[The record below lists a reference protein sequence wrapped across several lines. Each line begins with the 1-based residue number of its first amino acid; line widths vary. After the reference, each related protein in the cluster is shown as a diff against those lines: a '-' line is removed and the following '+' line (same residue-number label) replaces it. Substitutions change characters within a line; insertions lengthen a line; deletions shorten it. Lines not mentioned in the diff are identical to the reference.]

1 MAISLLDLLFLA
13 AGLVLGA
20 ALLWL
25 LARGPLASARQ
36 ALAQATAQLAT
47 SEQQST
53 QLQAALREASEA
65 RTRLGERAERIPALE
80 QKLADL
86 EATLHEKEQALAEQR
101 EKNSG
106 LSSLQRAQLTQLEAL
121 QGEHQALITTLASQ
135 QEELKT
141 LGAQFAATTQALDSE
156 RAQST
161 EKLAVLTQARET
173 LTHEFKTIAN
183 EILDDKSRKF
193 TEQNQTNLGHLLN
206 PLREQITDFRKKV
219 EEVYVNESKDRS
231 ALAEQVTQL
240 KLLNTTLHQDAQ
252 NLTLALKGDR
262 KAQGNWGEII
272 LDDVLEKAG
281 LKEGDHYTRQN
292 AMRAEDGSSIVIP
305 DVVIRLPGER
315 QIVVDSKFTLPD
327 YRTFAEAD
335 ADDTR
340 AAALKRHLTA
350 IRNHINGL
358 SEKKYQTLYELQTLD
373 FVVMF
378 IPLEPAFMLA
388 VTNDA
393 ELFSHAWSKNVL
405 LVSPSTLLFVVRT
418 IAHLWRQDALSRN
431 AREIS
436 KRGADLY
443 DKLVGFVEDLDKVGV
458 ALDNA
463 RRIHDEARKKLRTG
477 RGSAIRQAEILK
489 ELGVKPT
496 KALGSQWTAA
506 VDDAPLELAGE
517 LSEE

>member
-1 MAISLLDLLFLA
+1 MAITPLDLLFLG

-25 LARGPLASARQ
+25 LARGPLASARA
-36 ALAQATAQLAT
+36 ALDQATAQLAI
-47 SEQQST
+47 SEQQNT
-53 QLQAALREASEA
+53 QLLAALSEASEA

-86 EATLHEKEQALAEQR
+86 EAALQEKEQALAEQR

-106 LSSLQRAQLTQLEAL
+106 LSSLQHAQLAQLEAL
-121 QGEHQALITTLASQ
+121 QREHQALITTLASQ

-141 LGAQFAATTQALDSE
+141 LGAQLAATTQALESE

-161 EKLAVLTQARET
+161 EKLAVLTQARDS

-183 EILDDKSRKF
+183 EILDEKSRKF

-327 YRTFAEAD
+327 YRSFAEAD
-335 ADDTR
+335 ADDAR

-436 KRGADLY
+436 KKGADLY
-443 DKLVGFVEDLDKVGV
+443 DKIVGFTVDLEKVGV
-458 ALDNA
+458 ALEGA
-463 RRIHDEARKKLRTG
+463 RRSHEEACKKLFTG
-477 RGSAIRQAEILK
+477 QGSAMRQAEMLK
-489 ELGVKPT
+489 ELGVKPSKGLSPKWT
-496 KALGSQWTAA
+496 STLDEPPAALP
-506 VDDAPLELAGE
+506 DA
-517 LSEE
+517 

>member
-1 MAISLLDLLFLA
+1 MAITPLDLLFLG

-25 LARGPLASARQ
+25 LSRSPLASARQ
-36 ALAQATAQLAT
+36 ALAQVTDQLAIG
-47 SEQQST
+47 EQHNA
-53 QLQAALREASEA
+53 QLQAALSEASEA
-65 RTRLGERAERIPALE
+65 RTRLGERTERIPALE
-80 QKLADL
+80 QKVAQL
-86 EATLHEKEQALAEQR
+86 EAALHEKEQALAEQR

-106 LSSLQRAQLTQLEAL
+106 LSSLHSAQLAQLEAT
-121 QGEHQALITTLASQ
+121 QREHQALTATLASQ
-135 QEELKT
+135 QAELKT
-141 LGAQFAATTQALDSE
+141 LGAQLATVTQALESE
-156 RAQST
+156 RAQSA

-231 ALAEQVTQL
+231 ALSAEVAQL

-292 AMRAEDGSSIVIP
+292 AMRAEDGTSIVIP

-378 IPLEPAFMLA
+378 IPLEPAFMIA

-436 KRGADLY
+436 KKGADLY
-443 DKLVGFVEDLDKVGV
+443 DKIVGFTVDLEKVGV
-458 ALDNA
+458 ALEGA
-463 RRIHDEARKKLRTG
+463 CRSHDEACKKFFTG
-477 RGSAIRQAEILK
+477 QGNAMRQAEMLK
-489 ELGVKPT
+489 ELGVKPS
-496 KALGSQWTAA
+496 KALSPKWSSTLEDPPAA
-506 VDDAPLELAGE
+506 LPEA
-517 LSEE
+517 